1 LGGSKAILPH
11 DACGGGEVIE
21 TVYGKYSKYEVVKQ
35 PGGVF
40 SSPKFYIYRDGEYH
54 RGSFSSLRDAVEACK
69 KEADKSR

>member
-1 LGGSKAILPH
+1 MAK
-11 DACGGGEVIE
+11 GEVIE

-40 SSPKFYIYRDGEYH
+40 SSPKFSIYRDGEYH

-69 KEADKSR
+69 KEADKGR